1 MRGEWQQVLC
11 LLNEMQ
17 IAKIAL
23 NTRTV
28 NEVMAAFAK
37 AEGPKGR
44 RTKGSVGCFVKFYSW
59 VFGVQRSGRSAVP
72 MRWRNGS
79 GQVLEILQV
88 PNLISALASHNVLI

>member
-28 NEVMAAFAK
+28 NEVMASFAK
-37 AEGPKGR
+37 AEGPKDQR
-44 RTKGSVGCFVKFYSW
+44 ISW
-59 VFGVQRSGRSAVP
+59 VFCEVLQLGV
-72 MRWRNGS
+72 WGS
-79 GQVLEILQV
+79 EKWTVCSPNEVAKWQWASLILEILQV

>member
-1 MRGEWQQVLC
+1 MLSPMRGEWQQVLC

-28 NEVMAAFAK
+28 NEVMASFAK

-44 RTKGSVGCFVKFYSW
+44 RAEGPKDQL
-59 VFGVQRSGRSAVP
+59 GV
-72 MRWRNGS
+72 
-79 GQVLEILQV
+79 L
-88 PNLISALASHNVLI
+88 

>member
-28 NEVMAAFAK
+28 NEVMASFAK

-44 RTKGSVGCFVKFYSW
+44 RAEGPKDQL
-59 VFGVQRSGRSAVP
+59 GV
-72 MRWRNGS
+72 
-79 GQVLEILQV
+79 L
-88 PNLISALASHNVLI
+88 

>member
-28 NEVMAAFAK
+28 NEVMASFAK

-44 RTKGSVGCFVKFYSW
+44 RTKGSVGCLGFREVD
-59 VFGVQRSGRSAVP
+59 G
-72 MRWRNGS
+72 
-79 GQVLEILQV
+79 LQ
-88 PNLISALASHNVLI
+88 SQ